1 VRETSLPNMVNERDR
16 NTDRLYQFI
25 HAYVHEH
32 GYAPTT
38 REMAG
43 GCFIALSSIPR
54 YLDRLEMQGRIS
66 REIGK
71 ARSIVLLEGKN

>member
-1 VRETSLPNMVNERDR
+1 MVNERDR
-16 NTDRLYQFI
+16 QTDRLYQFI
-25 HAYVHEH
+25 RAYIHEH

-71 ARSIVLLEGKN
+71 ARSIVLLNEKN